1 MNNNFQWFTHTPFL
15 SNEQCDDVIKKLQ
28 EETNWVSGYEGAH
41 IVNANEKSFD
51 NIVKDR
57 TFVELYAFQNTK
69 HDYTWINDKLEPY
82 VELLNKQVWNF
93 NISGVS
99 KDLKALKY
107 SGSDRFDWHADYDK
121 GKVSTNKLT
130 CLIQLSDESEFE
142 GGDLHF
148 AFANDGEF
156 FKTPYKKGYVLIFP
170 SIISHMVTELTSGER
185 YIMREII
192 SGEPFR

>member
-1 MNNNFQWFTHTPFL
+1 M
-15 SNEQCDDVIKKLQ
+15 
-28 EETNWVSGYEGAH
+28 
-41 IVNANEKSFD
+41 
-51 NIVKDR
+51 
-57 TFVELYAFQNTK
+57 
-69 HDYTWINDKLEPY
+69 
-82 VELLNKQVWNF
+82 LNKQVWNF
-93 NISGVS
+93 NIRGVS

-142 GGDLHF
+142 GGDLHL
-148 AFANDGEF
+148 AFTNDGEF

-170 SIISHMVTELTSGER
+170 SIISHMVTELTTGER

>member
-15 SNEQCDDVIKKLQ
+15 SNEQCDDIINKLQ

-51 NIVKDR
+51 R
-57 TFVELYAFQNTK
+57 
-69 HDYTWINDKLEPY
+69 
-82 VELLNKQVWNF
+82 
-93 NISGVS
+93 
-99 KDLKALKY
+99 
-107 SGSDRFDWHADYDK
+107 HADYDI
-121 GKVSTNKLT
+121 GIVSTNKLT
-130 CLIQLSDESEFE
+130 CLIQLSAESEFE

-148 AFANDGEF
+148 AFVNDGEF
-156 FKTPYKKGYVLIFP
+156 FKTPYKKGYALIFP
-170 SIISHMVTELTSGER
+170 SIISHMVTELTAGER

>member
-1 MNNNFQWFTHTPFL
+1 L
-15 SNEQCDDVIKKLQ
+15 SNEKCDDVIKKLQ

-82 VELLNKQVWNF
+82 VEMLNKQVWNF
-93 NISGVS
+93 NIRGVS

-142 GGDLHF
+142 GGDLHL
-148 AFANDGEF
+148 AFTNDGEF

-170 SIISHMVTELTSGER
+170 SIISHMVTELTAGER

>member
-82 VELLNKQVWNF
+82 VEMLNKQVWNF
-93 NISGVS
+93 NIRGVS
-99 KDLKALKY
+99 GLSKWMCWARVFSMAALGRWGTVFLFSY
-107 SGSDRFDWHADYDK
+107 GS
-121 GKVSTNKLT
+121 S
-130 CLIQLSDESEFE
+130 
-142 GGDLHF
+142 
-148 AFANDGEF
+148 
-156 FKTPYKKGYVLIFP
+156 VLASFC
-170 SIISHMVTELTSGER
+170 TSGTL
-185 YIMREII
+185 II
-192 SGEPFR
+192 CGSIRFISVFSIRLRVSISA

>member
-1 MNNNFQWFTHTPFL
+1 MKDSPIFVKTGNPTQSALHTVDAPL
-15 SNEQCDDVIKKLQ
+15 
-28 EETNWVSGYEGAH
+28 
-41 IVNANEKSFD
+41 
-51 NIVKDR
+51 
-57 TFVELYAFQNTK
+57 
-69 HDYTWINDKLEPY
+69 
-82 VELLNKQVWNF
+82 
-93 NISGVS
+93 
-99 KDLKALKY
+99 
-107 SGSDRFDWHADYDK
+107 K

-148 AFANDGEF
+148 AFVNDGEF

-170 SIISHMVTELTSGER
+170 SIISHMVTELTTGER

>member
-15 SNEQCDDVIKKLQ
+15 SNEQCDDIINKLQ

-69 HDYTWINDKLEPY
+69 HDYTWINDKLETY
-82 VELLNKQVWNF
+82 VEILNKHTWNF

-99 KDLKALKY
+99 KDLKALKTFVY
-107 SGSDRFDWHADYDK
+107 
-121 GKVSTNKLT
+121 
-130 CLIQLSDESEFE
+130 
-142 GGDLHF
+142 
-148 AFANDGEF
+148 
-156 FKTPYKKGYVLIFP
+156 
-170 SIISHMVTELTSGER
+170 
-185 YIMREII
+185 
-192 SGEPFR
+192 